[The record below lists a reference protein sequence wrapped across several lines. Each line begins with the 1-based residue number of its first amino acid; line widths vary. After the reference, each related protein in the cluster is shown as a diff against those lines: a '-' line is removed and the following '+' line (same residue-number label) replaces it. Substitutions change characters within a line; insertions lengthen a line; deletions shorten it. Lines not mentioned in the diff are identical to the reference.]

1 MYPNRPP
8 CHFLVSYSTSHEGHP
23 INERVKGRVEIKK
36 RRMSLK
42 NYLFFVVLIHFL
54 CIAEGLGNLL
64 FHRPFL
70 RFPLDRIISLCG
82 FRFHPHCCIRVERS
96 FLFPGRS
103 CNSTYWFSWLGS
115 DCRGG
120 SRELL
125 MENCWDFL
133 QWLGQDVSASVLARL
148 DEPADL
154 VRASAV
160 SRSWRRFGT
169 YSFLL
174 EFALVRYPRKECF
187 FFVVVVV
194 SYRCIICEWKE
205 CA

>member
-1 MYPNRPP
+1 
-8 CHFLVSYSTSHEGHP
+8 
-23 INERVKGRVEIKK
+23 
-36 RRMSLK
+36 
-42 NYLFFVVLIHFL
+42 
-54 CIAEGLGNLL
+54 
-64 FHRPFL
+64 
-70 RFPLDRIISLCG
+70 
-82 FRFHPHCCIRVERS
+82 
-96 FLFPGRS
+96 
-103 CNSTYWFSWLGS
+103 
-115 DCRGG
+115 
-120 SRELL
+120 

-187 FFVVVVV
+187 LLLLLLLSLTVVLFANERNVFSDGKCTGIASIFMRFNTSSNIRTMRYCRNFV
-194 SYRCIICEWKE
+194 SPGFMI
-205 CA
+205 